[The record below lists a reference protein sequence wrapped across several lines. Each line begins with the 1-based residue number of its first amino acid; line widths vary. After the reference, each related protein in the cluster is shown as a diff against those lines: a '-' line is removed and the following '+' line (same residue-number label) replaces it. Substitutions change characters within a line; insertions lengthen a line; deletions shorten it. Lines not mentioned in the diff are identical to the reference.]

1 MTVVVLTGMM
11 AADSARCMTGP
22 LGSVNVEPTP
32 VLAVA
37 REATD
42 TAV

>member
-1 MTVVVLTGMM
+1 MIMTVVMLMGMM

-22 LGSVNVEPTP
+22 LGSVNVEP
-32 VLAVA
+32 VLVA